1 MEQYKKRNRDDLN
14 ISPNKKPALK
24 EEKELVLKLQK
35 DELFDQNI
43 ILPHAELNST
53 VYNSVDTFVEKYKGD
68 ELTIMIM
75 TKPLTPVIQ
84 DLFREVYRSH
94 YQDEYNKVKRYL
106 KRHYNRVVILLLIA
120 VFTFVMSTQ
129 INKIIDEETIF
140 SYLIGNVSC
149 FCLWEVGY
157 SQFSTRD
164 VIDQRDR
171 VSRALKAKIEF
182 D

>member
-106 KRHYNRVVILLLIA
+106 KRHYTRVVILLLIA

-157 SQFSTRD
+157 THFDRSAASEREKLILRARD
-164 VIDQRDR
+164 AEITFV
-171 VSRALKAKIEF
+171 
-182 D
+182 